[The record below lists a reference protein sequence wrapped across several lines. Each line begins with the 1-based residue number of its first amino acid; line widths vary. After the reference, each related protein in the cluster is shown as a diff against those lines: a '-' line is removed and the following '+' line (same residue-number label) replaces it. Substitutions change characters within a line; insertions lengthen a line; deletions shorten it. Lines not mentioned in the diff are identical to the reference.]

1 MNARSGNAPVRL
13 LLFILLAGAVWS
25 GCPCP
30 GPDTLLEEDWEGC
43 AGLCSWTLVAGEA
56 ERVATVHPGEHGCR
70 LGAGARIERTPLRE
84 MIQGLGAAEGWSCP
98 GSAAGLRA
106 ACTRYHDIGV
116 ELTAGCSAG
125 LEVHLE
131 LGLQDGSSE
140 VVILSLRDGTH
151 PDAPYRRLEEHLEQ
165 AGYTELRGVA
175 IESALDCAID
185 DLLILGPS

>member
-1 MNARSGNAPVRL
+1 MSFRSRNVPARL
-13 LLFILLAGAVWS
+13 LVFALLAGAVWI

-30 GPDTLLEEDWEGC
+30 GPDTLLKEDWEGC

-70 LGAGARIERTPLRE
+70 LGAGARIERTQLRE
-84 MIQGLGAAEGWSCP
+84 KIQGLGAEDGRSCP
-98 GSAAGLRA
+98 GSTAGLRA
-106 ACTRYHDIGV
+106 ACTRYHDIEV
-116 ELTAGCSAG
+116 ELTADCSAG

-131 LGLQDGSSE
+131 LGLQDGASE
-140 VVILSLRDGTH
+140 VVIVSLRDSTH
-151 PDAPYRRLEEHLEQ
+151 PDASYRRLEGHLEQ

-175 IESALDCAID
+175 IESAQGCTID